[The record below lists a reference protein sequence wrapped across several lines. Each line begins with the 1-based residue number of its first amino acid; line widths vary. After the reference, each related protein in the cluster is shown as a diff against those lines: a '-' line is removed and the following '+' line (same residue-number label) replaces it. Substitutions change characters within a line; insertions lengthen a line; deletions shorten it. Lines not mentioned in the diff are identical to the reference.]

1 MSLNS
6 SKLSKILI
14 IDFGSQFTQL
24 IARRIRELGVFSEII
39 SHKKVNSKNILQEN
53 ISGIILSGG
62 PLNVYQND
70 KFKFDRKILQL
81 GTPILGICFGH
92 QILSKELGG
101 RVKKSNHREFG
112 LAIINKVSNSILTKN
127 FFNKKNV
134 SNVWMS
140 HADQVSKM
148 PTGFKIVAST
158 KNSKLTIIENSKSNF
173 YGVQFHPE
181 VTHTLKGKIL
191 LRNFLFLICK
201 MKKNWS
207 SRDQKLKLINEIKQ
221 QVGDNKVI
229 CGLSGGVDSSVV
241 AQLLSKA
248 IGKNLTCIFVNNG
261 LLRKNEESQVVN
273 TFKKKLKMNLLYVNA
288 EKEFIKKLTDV
299 SDPEKKRKII
309 GNLFIKI
316 FERCAKKIKNVK
328 FLAQGTLYPD
338 LIESKSVTG
347 SQTSKI
353 KSHHNVG
360 GLPKRMKLK
369 LVEPLKF
376 LFKDEVRKLGLELN
390 LSSDIIFRH
399 PFPGPG
405 LAIRMPGIITNEKI
419 KILKEADF
427 YFIKALR
434 DHGLYHKIWQ
444 AYAALLPVKTVGV
457 MGDNRTYEYICLLR
471 AIISEDGMTADFF
484 DFPKGFM
491 QSISNQIINNISGIN
506 RVVYDV
512 TSKPPS
518 TIELE

>member
-1 MSLNS
+1 MSLSNN
-6 SKLSKILI
+6 LSKILI

-24 IARRIRELGVFSEII
+24 IARRVRELGVFSEIV
-39 SHKKVNSKNILQEN
+39 SHKKIKITQIAKDNIA
-53 ISGIILSGG
+53 GIILSGG
-62 PLNVYQND
+62 PLNVYEND
-70 KFKFDRKILQL
+70 KFKFDKKILKL
-81 GTPILGICFGH
+81 GVPILGICFGH
-92 QILSKELGG
+92 QILSKLLGG
-101 RVKKSNHREFG
+101 KVKKSQYREFG
-112 LAIINKVSNSILTKN
+112 LATISKVSNSILTKN
-127 FFNKKNV
+127 FFNKNNT
-134 SNVWMS
+134 SDVWMS
-140 HADQVSKM
+140 HADQVSQM
-148 PTGFKIVAST
+148 PKNFKIIAST
-158 KNSKLTIIENSKSNF
+158 KNSKLTIIEDIKENF

-181 VTHTLKGKIL
+181 VTHTNKGKIL
-191 LRNFLFLICK
+191 LRNFVFLVCK
-201 MKKNWS
+201 IKKNWS
-207 SRDQKLKLINEIKQ
+207 SKDQKLKLINEIKE

-261 LLRKNEESQVVN
+261 LLRKNEEKHVVN
-273 TFKKKLKMNLLYVNA
+273 TFKKKLKINLIYVNA
-288 EKEFIKKLTDV
+288 EKEFIRKLTNI

-316 FERCAKKIKNVK
+316 FERYAKKIKNVK

-360 GLPKRMKLK
+360 GLPKKMKLK

-390 LSSDIIFRH
+390 LSNDLISRH

-419 KILKEADF
+419 RILKEADF

-434 DHGLYHKIWQ
+434 DHGLYDQIWQ

-457 MGDNRTYEYICLLR
+457 MGDNRTYEHICLLR
-471 AIISEDGMTADFF
+471 AITSEDGMTADFF

-491 QSISNQIINNISGIN
+491 QSISNQIINNIRGIN

>member
-1 MSLNS
+1 MSLSNN
-6 SKLSKILI
+6 LSKILI
-14 IDFGSQFTQL
+14 VDFGSQFTQL
-24 IARRIRELGVFSEII
+24 IARRIRELGVFSEIV
-39 SHKKVNSKNILQEN
+39 SHKKIKITQITKEN
-53 ISGIILSGG
+53 IAGIILSGG
-62 PLNVYQND
+62 PLNVYEND
-70 KFKFDRKILQL
+70 KFKFDKKILKL
-81 GTPILGICFGH
+81 GVPILGICFGH
-92 QILSKELGG
+92 QILSKLLRGK
-101 RVKKSNHREFG
+101 VKKSKHREFG
-112 LAIINKVSNSILTKN
+112 LAKINKVSNSILIKN
-127 FFNKKNV
+127 FFNKNNTN
-134 SNVWMS
+134 NVWMS

-148 PTGFKIVAST
+148 PLNFKVIAST
-158 KNSKLTIIENSKSNF
+158 KNSKLTIIENAKDNF

-181 VTHTLKGKIL
+181 VTHTDRGKIL
-191 LRNFLFLICK
+191 LRNFVFLICK
-201 MKKNWS
+201 IKKNWS
-207 SRDQKLKLINEIKQ
+207 SKDQKLKLINEIKE
-221 QVGDNKVI
+221 QVGANKVI

-248 IGKNLTCIFVNNG
+248 IGKKLTCIFVNNG
-261 LLRKNEESQVVN
+261 LLRKNEETQVVN
-273 TFKKKLKMNLLYVNA
+273 TFKKKLKINLIYVNA
-288 EKEFIKKLTDV
+288 EKEFIKKLTNV

-316 FERCAKKIKNVK
+316 FERYANKIKNVK

-390 LSSDIIFRH
+390 LSNDLISRH

-434 DHGLYHKIWQ
+434 DHGLYDKIWQ

-457 MGDNRTYEYICLLR
+457 MGDNRTYEHICLLR
-471 AIISEDGMTADFF
+471 AITSEDGMTADFF

-491 QSISNQIINNISGIN
+491 QSISNQIINNIRGIN

>member
-1 MSLNS
+1 MSLSNN
-6 SKLSKILI
+6 LNKIII

-24 IARRIRELGVFSEII
+24 IARRVRELGIFSEII
-39 SHKKVNSKNILQEN
+39 SHKKVSFKALLKQNMG
-53 ISGIILSGG
+53 GIILSGG
-62 PLNVYQND
+62 PLNVYEKD
-70 KFKFDRKILQL
+70 KFNFDKKILKL
-81 GTPILGICFGH
+81 GKPILGICFGH
-92 QILSKELGG
+92 QILSKMLGG
-101 RVKKSNHREFG
+101 KVKKSNHREFG
-112 LAIINKVSNSILTKN
+112 LAEINKKCNSLLTKN
-127 FFNKKNV
+127 FFDNKNKND
-134 SNVWMS
+134 VWMS

-148 PTGFKIVAST
+148 PKNFKIVAST
-158 KNSKLTIIENSKSNF
+158 KNSKLTIIEDAKSKF

-181 VTHTLKGKIL
+181 VTHTKKGKNL
-191 LRNFLFLICK
+191 LKNFLFSICK

-207 SRDQKLKLINEIKQ
+207 SKDQKIKLIREIKD
-221 QVGDNKVI
+221 QVGKNKVI

-261 LLRKNEESQVVN
+261 LLRKNEETQVVE
-273 TFKKKLKMNLLYVNA
+273 TFKKRLKINLIYVNA
-288 EKEFIKKLTDV
+288 EKEFINKLSNVT
-299 SDPEKKRKII
+299 DPEKKRKII

-316 FERCAKKIKNVK
+316 FERYAKKIKNVK

-376 LFKDEVRKLGLELN
+376 LFKDEVRKLGLELK
-390 LSSDIIFRH
+390 LSKDIISRH

-405 LAIRMPGIITNEKI
+405 LAIRMPGLITNEKI
-419 KILKEADF
+419 KILKEAD
-427 YFIKALR
+427 YLFINELKKTN
-434 DHGLYHKIWQ
+434 LYHKIWQ

-457 MGDNRTYEYICLLR
+457 MGDNRTYEHICLLR
-471 AIISEDGMTADFF
+471 AITSEDGMTADFYNF
-484 DFPKGFM
+484 DKKFL
-491 QSISNQIINNISGIN
+491 QTISNKIINNIVGIN
-506 RVVYDV
+506 RVVYDI

>member
-1 MSLNS
+1 MSLSNN
-6 SKLSKILI
+6 LSKILI

-24 IARRIRELGVFSEII
+24 IARRVRELGVFSEIV
-39 SHKKVNSKNILQEN
+39 SHKKIKITQIAKDNIA
-53 ISGIILSGG
+53 GIILSGG
-62 PLNVYQND
+62 PLNVYEND
-70 KFKFDRKILQL
+70 KFKFDKKILKL
-81 GTPILGICFGH
+81 GVPILGICFGH
-92 QILSKELGG
+92 QILSKLLGG
-101 RVKKSNHREFG
+101 KVKKSQYREFG
-112 LAIINKVSNSILTKN
+112 LATISKVSNSILTKN
-127 FFNKKNV
+127 FFNKNNT
-134 SNVWMS
+134 SDVWMS
-140 HADQVSKM
+140 HADQVSQM
-148 PTGFKIVAST
+148 PKNFKIIAST
-158 KNSKLTIIENSKSNF
+158 KNSKLTIIENIKENF

-181 VTHTLKGKIL
+181 VTHTNKGKIL
-191 LRNFLFLICK
+191 LRNFVFLVCK
-201 MKKNWS
+201 IKKNWS
-207 SRDQKLKLINEIKQ
+207 SKDQKLKLINEIKE

-261 LLRKNEESQVVN
+261 LLRKNEEKQVVN
-273 TFKKKLKMNLLYVNA
+273 TFKKKLKINLIYVNA
-288 EKEFIKKLTDV
+288 EKEFIRKLTNI

-316 FERCAKKIKNVK
+316 FERYAKKIKNVK

-360 GLPKRMKLK
+360 GLPKKMKLK

-390 LSSDIIFRH
+390 LSNDLISRH

-419 KILKEADF
+419 RILKEADF

-434 DHGLYHKIWQ
+434 DHGLYDQIWQ

-457 MGDNRTYEYICLLR
+457 MGDNRTYEHICLLR
-471 AIISEDGMTADFF
+471 AITSEDGMTADFF

-491 QSISNQIINNISGIN
+491 QSISNQIINNIRGIN

>member
-1 MSLNS
+1 MSLSNN
-6 SKLSKILI
+6 LSKILI

-24 IARRIRELGVFSEII
+24 IARRVRELGVFSEIV
-39 SHKKVNSKNILQEN
+39 SHKKINIIQIAKEN
-53 ISGIILSGG
+53 ITGIILSGG
-62 PLNVYQND
+62 PLNVYEND
-70 KFKFDRKILQL
+70 KFKFDKKILKL
-81 GTPILGICFGH
+81 GIPILGICFGH
-92 QILSKELGG
+92 QILSKLLGG
-101 RVKKSNHREFG
+101 KVKKSKHREFG
-112 LAIINKVSNSILTKN
+112 LATISKVSNSILTKN
-127 FFNKKNV
+127 FFNKNNT
-134 SNVWMS
+134 SDVWMS

-148 PTGFKIVAST
+148 PKNFKIIAST
-158 KNSKLTIIENSKSNF
+158 KNSRLTIIENTKDNF

-181 VTHTLKGKIL
+181 VTHTDKGKIL
-191 LRNFLFLICK
+191 LRNFVFLICK
-201 MKKNWS
+201 IKKNWS
-207 SRDQKLKLINEIKQ
+207 SKDQKLKLINEIKE

-261 LLRKNEESQVVN
+261 LLRKNEETQVVN
-273 TFKKKLKMNLLYVNA
+273 TFKKKLKMNLIYVNA
-288 EKEFIKKLTDV
+288 EKEFIRKLTNV

-316 FERCAKKIKNVK
+316 FERYANKIKNVQ

-390 LSSDIIFRH
+390 LSKDIISRH

-434 DHGLYHKIWQ
+434 DHGLYDKIWQ

-457 MGDNRTYEYICLLR
+457 MGDNRTYEHICLLR
-471 AIISEDGMTADFF
+471 AITSEDGMTADFF

-491 QSISNQIINNISGIN
+491 QSISNQIINNIRGIN

>member
-1 MSLNS
+1 MSLNNN
-6 SKLSKILI
+6 LSKILI

-24 IARRIRELGVFSEII
+24 IARRVRELGVFSEIV
-39 SHKKVNSKNILQEN
+39 SHKKIKITQITKDNIA
-53 ISGIILSGG
+53 GIILSGG
-62 PLNVYQND
+62 PLNVYEND
-70 KFKFDRKILQL
+70 KFKFDKKILKL
-81 GTPILGICFGH
+81 EIPILGICFGH
-92 QILSKELGG
+92 QILSKLLGG
-101 RVKKSNHREFG
+101 KVKKSKHREFG
-112 LAIINKVSNSILTKN
+112 LATINKVSNSILTKN
-127 FFNKKNV
+127 FFNKNNT

-148 PTGFKIVAST
+148 PKNFKVIAST
-158 KNSKLTIIENSKSNF
+158 KNSKLTIIENIKDNF

-181 VTHTLKGKIL
+181 VTHTNKGKIL
-191 LRNFLFLICK
+191 LRNFVFLICK
-201 MKKNWS
+201 IKKNWS
-207 SRDQKLKLINEIKQ
+207 SKDQKLKLINEIKE
-221 QVGDNKVI
+221 QVGNNKVI

-261 LLRKNEESQVVN
+261 LLRKNEETQVIN
-273 TFKKKLKMNLLYVNA
+273 TFKKKLKMNLIYVNA
-288 EKEFIKKLTDV
+288 EKEFITKLTNV

-316 FERCAKKIKNVK
+316 FERYANKIKNVQ

-390 LSSDIIFRH
+390 LSNDIISRH

-434 DHGLYHKIWQ
+434 DHGLYDKIWQ

-457 MGDNRTYEYICLLR
+457 MGDNRTYEHICLLR
-471 AIISEDGMTADFF
+471 AITSEDGMTADFF

-491 QSISNQIINNISGIN
+491 QSISNEIINNIRGIN